1 MSSGGRRSSRRGST
15 KSRGLLDRLYAPIDN
30 FLGATG
36 KAVGN
41 VGRGASGV
49 ASKVIGTVRRVGS
62 RVRNGLSKTVRNVTS
77 RRGTSRRGSRRGS
90 RRN

>member
-1 MSSGGRRSSRRGST
+1 MSSGGRRSSRRST
-15 KSRGLLDRLYAPIDN
+15 KSRSLLDRLYSPIDN

-62 RVRNGLSKTVRNVTS
+62 RVRNGASKTLRNVTS
-77 RRGTSRRGSRRGS
+77 RRGRSRRGSRRGS